1 MKQQIKCIHC
11 KKWFPVEESLKHEH
25 KEIRKRFQAEEEKK
39 SKERQKEIEKK
50 FNSKLEKLRKENEKK
65 QEEEAKKQADTKILK
80 FKKEHAEQQKQIKE
94 EVERK
99 SKKEIEILKEKLAK
113 QEKAHQIDVKR
124 IKEKHEEAARSVSQ
138 SPVER
143 KGEVQEELIE
153 EFLKKEFPHDKYEAV
168 KKGKRGADVIQFV
181 QAKNETVGKILYES
195 KDVLNFDE
203 KWVSKLIDDMTRENA
218 TVGIIFTKAMPKKSN
233 GLVEEREGGRVV
245 ICSEY
250 PILRQIVST
259 NRKLIQQIHL
269 NQLSKK
275 DASLKLQTLYDYLNS
290 NEFKLQYRKTINGIR
305 KEGLQIEKD
314 ERSNDI
320 SLKNRK
326 KNYEENK
333 KNVRSIM
340 ASIVSNADLPEDL
353 LDVDEDD
360 LLLE

>member
-1 MKQQIKCIHC
+1 
-11 KKWFPVEESLKHEH
+11 
-25 KEIRKRFQAEEEKK
+25 
-39 SKERQKEIEKK
+39 
-50 FNSKLEKLRKENEKK
+50 
-65 QEEEAKKQADTKILK
+65 
-80 FKKEHAEQQKQIKE
+80 
-94 EVERK
+94 
-99 SKKEIEILKEKLAK
+99 
-113 QEKAHQIDVKR
+113 
-124 IKEKHEEAARSVSQ
+124 
-138 SPVER
+138 
-143 KGEVQEELIE
+143 
-153 EFLKKEFPHDKYEAV
+153 
-168 KKGKRGADVIQFV
+168 
-181 QAKNETVGKILYES
+181 
-195 KDVLNFDE
+195 
-203 KWVSKLIDDMTRENA
+203 MTRENA

-333 KNVRSIM
+333 KNIRSIM
-340 ASIVSNADLPEDL
+340 ASIVSNADLPDDL